1 MVNKNHISYNWER
14 FFETQSLEAIDNF
27 INYMSQTN
35 RKASNFKSW
44 LESACAVRLQRA
56 ELKIP
61 PIKGTVVYNNK
72 PAVN

>member
-1 MVNKNHISYNWER
+1 MVNEHHNNYDWEL
-14 FFETQSLEAIDNF
+14 FLKTQSLEAIDNF

-35 RKASNFKSW
+35 RKANNFKSW
-44 LESACAVRLQRA
+44 LESACAVRFQRA

-61 PIKGTVVYNNK
+61 PIKGTMVYNNK

>member
-1 MVNKNHISYNWER
+1 MANENHINYDWER

-35 RKASNFKSW
+35 RKASNYKSW
-44 LESACAVRLQRA
+44 MNAAKAVRLQRA

-61 PIKGTVVYNNK
+61 QI
-72 PAVN
+72 AVPYHS

>member
-1 MVNKNHISYNWER
+1 MVNEHHISYDWER

-35 RKASNFKSW
+35 RKADNYEGW
-44 LESACAVRLQRA
+44 MNAANAVRLQRA

-61 PIKGTVVYNNK
+61 QITVPYHS
-72 PAVN
+72 

>member
-1 MVNKNHISYNWER
+1 MVNKNHISYSWER

-35 RKASNFKSW
+35 RKANNFKSW

-56 ELKIP
+56 ELKIQ
-61 PIKGTVVYNNK
+61 PIKSTVAYNNK

>member
-1 MVNKNHISYNWER
+1 MVNEHHNNDDWEL
-14 FFETQSLEAIDNF
+14 FLKTQSLEAIDNF

-35 RKASNFKSW
+35 RKANNFKSW
-44 LESACAVRLQRA
+44 LESACAVRFQRA

-61 PIKGTVVYNNK
+61 PIKGTIVYNK

>member
-1 MVNKNHISYNWER
+1 MASKNHISYDWER

-35 RKASNFKSW
+35 RKASNYKSW
-44 LESACAVRLQRA
+44 MNAANAVRLQRA

-61 PIKGTVVYNNK
+61 QI
-72 PAVN
+72 AVPYHS

>member
-1 MVNKNHISYNWER
+1 MVNEHHNNYDWEL
-14 FFETQSLEAIDNF
+14 FLKTQSLEAIDNF

-35 RKASNFKSW
+35 RKANNFKSW
-44 LESACAVRLQRA
+44 LESACAVRFQRA

-61 PIKGTVVYNNK
+61 PIKGTIVYNK

>member
-1 MVNKNHISYNWER
+1 MASKNHISYDWER

-35 RKASNFKSW
+35 RKASNYKSW
-44 LESACAVRLQRA
+44 INAANAVRLQRA

-61 PIKGTVVYNNK
+61 QI
-72 PAVN
+72 AVPYHS

>member
-1 MVNKNHISYNWER
+1 MVNEHHNNYDWEL
-14 FFETQSLEAIDNF
+14 FLKTQSLEAIDNF

-35 RKASNFKSW
+35 RKANNFKNW
-44 LESACAVRLQRA
+44 LESACAVRFQRA

-61 PIKGTVVYNNK
+61 PIKGTIVYNNK